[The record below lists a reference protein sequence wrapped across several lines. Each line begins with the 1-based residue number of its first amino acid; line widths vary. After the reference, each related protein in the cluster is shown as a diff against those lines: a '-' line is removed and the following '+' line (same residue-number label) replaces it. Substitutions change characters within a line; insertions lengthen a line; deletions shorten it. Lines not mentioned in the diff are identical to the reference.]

1 MRKRSDLLVL
11 WLSFGIMLV
20 LPIAVIG
27 AEPATNKKIPGAVRD
42 KTKASDA
49 NKPGANTSVKNI
61 GVPDRQTT
69 PESNVELL
77 PQDGPLPKQSGRL
90 DRVDVQDIAREQV
103 QKELKRLGLVQRD
116 AGLDFLVTT
125 LWVLVPLLGFT
136 LLFYGLIAAQ

>member
-90 DRVDVQDIAREQV
+90 EQV